1 LSETPPPPGGAL
13 ARLAAAVAVAGGLVL
28 LAAALLTVVSVLL
41 RWLTGQPVRGD
52 FELVSIG
59 GGIAVLGTLAYGS
72 AMRANILVDS
82 FTGWLPRRIT
92 GAMDAFWTLAWAA
105 VLLLIAE
112 RMLLGAQETWAN
124 NMRTIGLLA
133 VPYWWAVA
141 IGAACF
147 ALAGLAALAW
157 LPRLWRGGR

>member
-1 LSETPPPPGGAL
+1 M
-13 ARLAAAVAVAGGLVL
+13 RLAAWLALGGGVVL

-59 GGIAVLGTLAYGS
+59 GGLAVLGTLAYGS

-82 FTGWLPRRIT
+82 FTSWLPRRAT
-92 GAMDAFWTLAWAA
+92 GAMDAFWTLAWAL

-112 RMLLGAQETWAN
+112 RMSQGAFETWAN

-133 VPYWWAVA
+133 LPYWWAIA

-147 ALAGLAALAW
+147 ALAGLASLAW
-157 LPRLWRGGR
+157 LPRLLRGGR

>member
-1 LSETPPPPGGAL
+1 MARFAAWVAL
-13 ARLAAAVAVAGGLVL
+13 AGGVVL
-28 LAAALLTVVSVLL
+28 LATALLAVVSILL

-52 FELVSIG
+52 FELISIG
-59 GGIAVLGTLAYGS
+59 GGLAVLGALAYGS
-72 AMRANILVDS
+72 LVRANILVDS
-82 FTGWLPRRIT
+82 FTLWLPRRVT
-92 GAMDAFWTLAWAA
+92 GAMDAFWTLAWAM

-112 RMLLGAQETWAN
+112 RMLQGAQESWAN

-133 VPYWWAVA
+133 LPYWWAIA

>member
-1 LSETPPPPGGAL
+1 MPPGGFL
-13 ARLAAAVAVAGGLVL
+13 ARLAAWLAVVGGVVL

-59 GGIAVLGTLAYGS
+59 GGLAVLGTLAYGS
-72 AMRANILVDS
+72 AMRANIMVDT
-82 FTGWLPRRIT
+82 FTLWLPRRAT
-92 GAMDAFWTLAWAA
+92 GAMDAFWTLVWAL

-112 RMLLGAQETWAN
+112 RMMHGAFETWAN

-133 VPYWWAVA
+133 LPYWWAIA

-147 ALAGLAALAW
+147 ALAGVASLAW
-157 LPRLWRGGR
+157 LPRLMRGGR